1 MRNGDLRGTWPQAL
15 ITFFTPIFLIFG
27 LRWAI
32 LEPYVIPSGSMIPT
46 LLIHDHILAN
56 KLAYG
61 LHVPFSS
68 AWVLQWGKPQKGEV
82 VVFRF
87 PETPDVFYIK
97 RILAVGGDEISVQNG
112 VVYINGKPN
121 LIEPDEFKGGDTGFD
136 YYKENGHWVRYS
148 SKNDSQFQ
156 ALRVPEG
163 HFFVIGD
170 NRDQS
175 YDSRFWG
182 FVPDKNLIGRAARV
196 WLSCEH
202 MLPSASF
209 ICDPATIRW
218 DRLLLDIK

>member
-1 MRNGDLRGTWPQAL
+1 MSRDLRGTWPQAL
-15 ITFFTPIFLIFG
+15 LTFFAPLVFIFG

-61 LHVPFSS
+61 LHIPFSS
-68 AWVLQWGKPQKGEV
+68 SWIFQWSHPRRGEV

-97 RILAVGGDEISVQNG
+97 RILAISGDEISVQNG
-112 VVYINGKPN
+112 TVYINGQPN
-121 LIEPDEFKGGDTGFD
+121 DIQSIKVSSAEEGFE
-136 YYKENGHWVRYS
+136 YFQENGHLVRYQ
-148 SKNDSQFQ
+148 SKEDSQYQ
-156 ALRVPEG
+156 TVRVPEG

-182 FVPDKNLIGRAARV
+182 FVPEKNLVGRAARI
-196 WLSCEH
+196 WLSCDK

-218 DRLLLDIK
+218 DRLLLDVK